1 MILDTQLKALSLTD
15 KELEAIEELLSQQLG
30 EAIES
35 GTEVDDLEGNTLLA
49 LYTKVEAIVSP
60 PDWDE
65 VPAT

>member
-15 KELEAIEELLSQQLG
+15 KELEALEALLAQQLG

-35 GTEVDDLEGNTLLA
+35 GTEVDDLEGSTLLA
-49 LYTKVEAIVSP
+49 LYTKVEAITSD

-65 VPAT
+65 VPAA